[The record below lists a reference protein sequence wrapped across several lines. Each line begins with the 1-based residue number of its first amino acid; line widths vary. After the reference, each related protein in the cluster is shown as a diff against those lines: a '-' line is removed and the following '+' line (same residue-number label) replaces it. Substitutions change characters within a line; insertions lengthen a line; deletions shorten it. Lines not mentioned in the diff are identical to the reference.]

1 MPRRTGGQM
10 VAEMRDFDAAVPW
23 QVLLNQWNMLGSHDT
38 PRIRTV
44 VGSREMQEV
53 AAGLLFTYLGV
64 PAMFAG
70 DELGLTGTT
79 GEHSRVPM
87 PWDSPDRRDDVI
99 YERYRTLARLRAEHR
114 ALREGSLRWVL
125 TEDDAVGYVRETTD
139 EALLV
144 VVARAPWAGAELRLA
159 VPGGAA
165 ATLYG
170 GTALTVTER
179 DGATCVVVPGDGPA
193 VGVWRLR

>member
-1 MPRRTGGQM
+1 
-10 VAEMRDFDAAVPW
+10 
-23 QVLLNQWNMLGSHDT
+23 
-38 PRIRTV
+38 
-44 VGSREMQEV
+44 
-53 AAGLLFTYLGV
+53 
-64 PAMFAG
+64 
-70 DELGLTGTT
+70 
-79 GEHSRVPM
+79 M

-99 YERYRTLARLRAEHR
+99 HERYRALAGLRAEHR

-139 EALLV
+139 ETLLV
-144 VVARAPWAGAELRLA
+144 VVARAAWAGAELRLA

-170 GTALTVTER
+170 SADVTVTER
-179 DGATCVVVPGDGPA
+179 DGATSVVVPGDGPA